1 MRPSSSAQFCTMT
14 IGKSSLF
21 STLRTGAH
29 RALRLRGKIAQRSLD
44 LPMQT
49 IVGCSFAQEVLR
61 KSQEICPVKPP
72 TYLFA
77 SKWAPPQVGLGQI
90 H

>member
-1 MRPSSSAQFCTMT
+1 
-14 IGKSSLF
+14 
-21 STLRTGAH
+21 
-29 RALRLRGKIAQRSLD
+29 